1 MDVVF
6 NKVQSQSGKQRHG
19 ENVVYLPEKN
29 HNYRPKFDT
38 SYASILRSS
47 PDNFFCFFVLLF
59 SFSWLSLLRLIH
71 QVRACRFC
79 AYNSTTSNHHCPHNH
94 HLSSTPNP
102 RRLRVIKDSQR
113 LPPTDPDRSIQPSA
127 IGPPNVNQMQKQI

>member
-6 NKVQSQSGKQRHG
+6 NKVQSRSGKQRHG

-47 PDNFFCFFVLLF
+47 PDIFFVFLFCFFLF
-59 SFSWLSLLRLIH
+59 PGYLYF
-71 QVRACRFC
+71 V
-79 AYNSTTSNHHCPHNH
+79 
-94 HLSSTPNP
+94 SSI
-102 RRLRVIKDSQR
+102 R
-113 LPPTDPDRSIQPSA
+113 
-127 IGPPNVNQMQKQI
+127 